1 MDILF
6 NESNYELLSHLN
18 SVATVGKITGQPV
31 LPKEYSFE
39 IFCSTMAL
47 VTKGD
52 ISMNINDTEMS
63 ASGPAYIT
71 FPLNKTVRDITTS
84 DDFECW
90 TIQIPNVVVA
100 EFLRRFYPFRLVSFD
115 RLRLISTVTTG
126 DSNTLNALSSSIS
139 AMYYALLVTGHAFYQ
154 DMAKAH
160 TFIFLL
166 NHADMLLK
174 SIGYNNTGAS
184 ITPTEKSIEFIHRLF
199 QLLRDN
205 ICEHP
210 DIGFYADRL
219 RISKQNLANISK
231 KHLKA
236 PISAVIA
243 QVRTDRAI
251 ELMKNPALSIQQIS
265 DILSFSD
272 QAAFGKFFRKQKGMS
287 PKQYRKESM

>member
-1 MDILF
+1 MDIIF
-6 NESNYELLSHLN
+6 KEDSYELLSHLN
-18 SVATVGKITGQPV
+18 FVATVGQVKGRMS
-31 LPKEYSFE
+31 LPEGYTFKT
-39 IFCSTMAL
+39 FCSTMVL
-47 VTKGD
+47 VTKGSIQLSID
-52 ISMNINDTEMS
+52 NSPLKVSEIS
-63 ASGPAYIT
+63 YIT
-71 FPLNKTVRDITTS
+71 FPLNKTVGDISTS

-90 TIQIPNVVVA
+90 TIQIPNLVVA
-100 EFLRRFYPFRLVSFD
+100 EFLRRFYPFRVVSFD
-115 RLRLISTVTTG
+115 RLRLINTVTTG
-126 DSNTLNALSSSIS
+126 DRNTMNALTSSIS
-139 AMYYALLVTGHAFYQ
+139 AMYYALLVTGHSFYQ

-174 SIGYNNTGAS
+174 SIGYRSAGAS
-184 ITPTEKSIEFIHRLF
+184 ITPTEKSIEFIHQLF
-199 QLLRDN
+199 QLLREN

-210 DIGFYADRL
+210 DIGFYADSL

-236 PISAVIA
+236 PISEVIA

-272 QAAFGKFFRKQKGMS
+272 QAAFGKFFRKRKGMS
-287 PKQYRKESM
+287 PKQYRKEAI

>member
-6 NESNYELLSHLN
+6 KEENYELLSHLS
-18 SVATVGKITGQPV
+18 SVATVGFIKGPV
-31 LPKEYSFE
+31 NLPREYSFNT
-39 IFCSTMAL
+39 FCSTMVL
-47 VTKGD
+47 VTRGS
-52 ISMNINDTEMS
+52 IRLSINGSEITAARTS
-63 ASGPAYIT
+63 YIT
-71 FPLNKTVRDITTS
+71 FPLEKTVSDISTS
-84 DDFECW
+84 KDFECW
-90 TIQIPNVVVA
+90 TIQIPNMVVA
-100 EFLRRFYPFRLVSFD
+100 EFLRRFYPFRVVSFD

-126 DSNTLNALSSSIS
+126 DNNTLKALSSSIS
-139 AMYYALLVTGHAFYQ
+139 AMHYALLVTGHSFYL
-154 DMAKAH
+154 DLAKAH

-174 SIGYNNTGAS
+174 SVGYRESGAS
-184 ITPTEKSIEFIHRLF
+184 ITPTEKSIEFIHQLF

-219 RISKQNLANISK
+219 RISKQHLATISK

-236 PISAVIA
+236 PISEVIA
-243 QVRTDRAI
+243 QVRVDRAI

-272 QAAFGKFFRKQKGMS
+272 QAAFGKFFKKHKGMS
-287 PKQYRKESM
+287 PKQFRKETV